1 VLGSEVGGPAFDDA
15 AEVEPALAK
24 APAGGRPFDGGA
36 RVGWR
41 ERDRRAAGYGAEGA
55 VVAGGGEC
63 GEDERVEEAVR
74 CLPCGDGERED
85 GVEPGV
91 GDGFA
96 AVEAGDERGWTEAGE
111 ALLLLVE
118 EEAGSEE
125 GEQRALVGDDDEV
138 DAGVHGAE
146 GFELLHGF
154 APAG

>member
-1 VLGSEVGGPAFDDA
+1 LKRPSVVSQA
-15 AEVEPALAK
+15 AWAS
-24 APAGGRPFDGGA
+24 GRMA
-36 RVGWR
+36 SS
-41 ERDRRAAGYGAEGA
+41 
-55 VVAGGGEC
+55 
-63 GEDERVEEAVR
+63 
-74 CLPCGDGERED
+74 
-85 GVEPGV
+85 PGV

-118 EEAGSEE
+118 EEAGFEE